1 MTDQTTVTV
10 ARTAGRY
17 QLDSDL
23 SRRTPAERAARG
35 KAARTQAPRDSHAA
49 FDPPQDRPDP
59 IALLA
64 GAGADASPRTGAGP
78 VRAG

>member
-23 SRRTPAERAARG
+23 QPAHARRTRG
-35 KAARTQAPRDSHAA
+35 PGQ
-49 FDPPQDRPDP
+49 
-59 IALLA
+59 
-64 GAGADASPRTGAGP
+64 GGADPGA
-78 VRAG
+78 AG